1 MTKKQPQQQALLSRA
16 RLLRLELA
24 RRDPNVFVP
33 MVLRDEE
40 TGDYV
45 KQAPYHSDWQTVVTN
60 NKRVVLWSHV
70 ESGKTQQ
77 ITIARVLWELGKDP
91 SLRVALVSNTG
102 TQATKMLRSIAKYIT
117 DSEEVKRVFPH
128 LKPGGQWT
136 SEAIT
141 VERDIPAKDPTI
153 QATGMHGNILG
164 ARLDMLILDD
174 VLDYENTRTD
184 YQRSEALR
192 WIESTLFGRL
202 TRRARVVFIGNAWH
216 RNDAMH
222 MLAQRPGWHGVKY
235 TVADPVT
242 MESNW
247 PERWDK
253 ARIID
258 KQQELGPLEFA
269 RQMMCEPR
277 ADGQSRFLSTD
288 IEKCL
293 DRGRGMTFVHD
304 ATDVAGTIITGV
316 DLAVSKK
323 SDAAMTVFFTIAILP
338 SGDRQ
343 VLNIHAGRWTAQ
355 EIINHLEATYK
366 KYGGHIFVE
375 SNAAQKF
382 IVQLAQDKDL
392 PVRPFHTGKN
402 KTHPMYGVESL
413 SAEFA
418 RGQWI
423 IPCNPDGSMEKVTR
437 EWVDEIL
444 YYDPMSHTG
453 DRLMASWIA
462 REGARRSTGVYRF
475 ALAGEGVSTNDAI
488 VDSTERF
495 QEDRPDTQGA
505 ILWAELGNMF
515 DIV

>member
-1 MTKKQPQQQALLSRA
+1 MTTKQPKQTSLLTRA
-16 RLLRLELA
+16 RMLRLELA

-33 MVLRDEE
+33 MILRDEE
-40 TGDYV
+40 TGAYV
-45 KQAPYHSDWQTVVTN
+45 KQAPYHSAWQQLVTDH
-60 NKRVVLWSHV
+60 KRTVLWSHV

-77 ITIARVLWELGKDP
+77 VTIARVIWELGCDT
-91 SLRVALVSNTG
+91 SLRIALVSNTG
-102 TQATKMLRSIAKYIT
+102 TQATKMLRSISQYIT
-117 DSEEVKRVFPH
+117 DSAEVKRIFPD
-128 LKPGGQWT
+128 LKPGVQWT

-141 VERDIPAKDPTI
+141 VERDTPAKDPSI

-164 ARLDMLILDD
+164 ARLDFLIMDD

-184 YQRSEALR
+184 YQRAEALR

-222 MLAQRPGWHGVKY
+222 MLAQRAGWHAVKF

-253 ARIID
+253 ERIID
-258 KQQELGPLEFA
+258 KKQELGPLEFA

-288 IEKCL
+288 IERCL
-293 DRGRGMTFVHD
+293 DRGRGTKFVYNAD
-304 ATDVAGTIITGV
+304 TVDGTIITGV

-323 SDAAMTVFFTIAILP
+323 SDAAMTVLFTIAILQ
-338 SGDRQ
+338 SGDRR
-343 VLNIHAGRWTAQ
+343 VLNINAGRWTAQ
-355 EIINHLEATYK
+355 EIISQLEDTYHRF
-366 KYGGHIFVE
+366 GGHIFVE

-402 KTHPMYGVESL
+402 KTHPTYGVESL

-418 RGQWI
+418 RGQRI
-423 IPCNPDGSMEKVTR
+423 IPCNYDGSMEKSVR

-444 YYDPMSHTG
+444 YYDPVSHTG

-462 REGARRSTGVYRF
+462 REGARRSMGVYRF
-475 ALAGEGVSTNDAI
+475 ALAGDVVDKGIT
-488 VDSTERF
+488 VDSKERF
-495 QEDRPDTQGA
+495 SEEPVNSQGDL
-505 ILWAELGNMF
+505 LWAELGTMF
-515 DIV
+515 DIE